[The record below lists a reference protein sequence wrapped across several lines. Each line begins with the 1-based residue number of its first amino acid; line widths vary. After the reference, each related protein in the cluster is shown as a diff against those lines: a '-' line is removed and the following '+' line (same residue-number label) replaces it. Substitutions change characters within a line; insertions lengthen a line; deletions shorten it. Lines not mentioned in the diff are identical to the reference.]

1 MLVEACV
8 VEDFSMDKGL
18 SATPRHKAHEML
30 QIGSRRD
37 EERLHRKMSS
47 NSITQRTSTGQVMDV
62 CTPAISNQPGSIFSS
77 VERWKGW
84 NSQDR
89 TVKYLKAREFSD
101 FIQTIIGHSKKN
113 SWNSKNKKE
122 KNLETESAISRG
134 T

>member
-1 MLVEACV
+1 
-8 VEDFSMDKGL
+8 MDKGL
-18 SATPRHKAHEML
+18 SATPRHNTREIL
-30 QIGSRRD
+30 QMGSRRD
-37 EERLHRKMSS
+37 QERLHRKMSS
-47 NSITQRTSTGQVMDV
+47 NSITQKTPTGQVMDV

-101 FIQTIIGHSKKN
+101 FVQSIIGHSKKN
-113 SWNSKNKKE
+113 SCKSKNMKK
-122 KNLETESAISRG
+122 KKLETESAISRG